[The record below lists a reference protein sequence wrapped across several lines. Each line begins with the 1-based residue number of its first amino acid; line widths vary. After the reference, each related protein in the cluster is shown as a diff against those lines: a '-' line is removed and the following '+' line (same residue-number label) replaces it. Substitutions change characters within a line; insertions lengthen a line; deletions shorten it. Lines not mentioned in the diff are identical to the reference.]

1 MASNRQYEYFGNQN
15 PTLNGKYNR
24 GRVDAQRLSNDKAA
38 LGNMNTPFGLGYQI
52 GSTIGNAWADAYNAR
67 GVSKGKAEMNDAL
80 NGYLGQYAQQPK
92 TEVEQ
97 GGVLNNAMTGTQP
110 SEEMLNNNSAQIQGG
125 VLNGVDNMIAPMSPQ
140 DAYKAYKNDAWVSKY
155 RGDDP
160 NPDSTAIAVKNDT
173 QEMNQLGNNVNFDNV
188 DKEQAREYVR
198 QQLEAKGRT
207 PYQIDQV
214 LGQFD
219 SIYDSKYNKWNEAKG
234 TDYLNKGMEA
244 LNGENP
250 DYNTAFNNFAAAA
263 QRGNKQA
270 QMQLQRL
277 QYLQARQDKI
287 DAENRAYQRQMDMLN
302 YKRSLGIGTGRG
314 GGSGNGSA
322 STTNPNGRW
331 IGRRDAVTEKEHTAA
346 LSALKRYDGLEQLT
360 PAQEKARQYA
370 EDTVN
375 RYNSKNHGA
384 VRGYNIDSP
393 EDVENYV
400 RGVADN
406 VKNNPNASGT
416 DILNVLRNDGIMES
430 PYWDDRYLELLG
442 LSSDGTNND

>member
-1 MASNRQYEYFGNQN
+1 MQDR
-15 PTLNGKYNR
+15 YNR
-24 GRVDAQRLSNDKAA
+24 GQATGLQQGNLAQAQQAFAKDPWFS
-38 LGNMNTPFGLGYQI
+38 LGH
-52 GSTIGNAWADAYNAR
+52 TIGTAWADNYNDR
-67 GVSKGKAEMNDAL
+67 GISKGRGEMNEAL
-80 NGYLGQYAQQPK
+80 NGYLGQFAQQPK

-125 VLNGVDNMIAPMSPQ
+125 VLNGVENMIAPMSPQ

-155 RGDDP
+155 RGEDP

-173 QEMNQLGNNVNFDNV
+173 REINQLGDNVNFDNV

-302 YKRSLGIGTGRG
+302 YKRSLGVGTGRG
-314 GGSGNGSA
+314 SSGGGSGVASA
-322 STTNPNGRW
+322 SNG
-331 IGRRDAVTEKEHTAA
+331 V
-346 LSALKRYDGLEQLT
+346 
-360 PAQEKARQYA
+360 
-370 EDTVN
+370 V
-375 RYNSKNHGA
+375 
-384 VRGYNIDSP
+384 
-393 EDVENYV
+393 
-400 RGVADN
+400 
-406 VKNNPNASGT
+406 GT
-416 DILNVLRNDGIMES
+416 L
-430 PYWDDRYLELLG
+430 
-442 LSSDGTNND
+442 SDGTPYTLDMYKADVDTMNKFAGVDLEDPRYAGAKAIYDRASARILQLGFGVNFGQPKQEGGNAEPQAKPKENAKQSDTSWLSGSDKNTDDDNYESGYEYGDYGDLIQDLAHRVPFSLAMDRARKRTGIGDK